1 MSAILLYYECINI
14 RTYNTKIM
22 LTTPLSAKRITIIEA
37 YKNLVNVLETLG
49 GHLRLDAKNGLPAWI
64 QQDEDDQRSS
74 SDAIIAIYQ
83 TLTLVKGLSPK
94 ESFTR
99 FGLMA
104 ASSDTLLCV
113 NDVNQ
118 CKANLKEAIKDLKQ
132 HDRAELVASAFD
144 EIRRSPI
151 IREALRAAGLSQLH
165 IKQSTRKIIVL
176 PEMPLKVGFTVS
188 KGSHIAER
196 LSREQAIAFANK
208 RNNDEAVET
217 LLQLPENS
225 FVARYRQLACHVRA
239 NIKYADRTSRQDRPD
254 QVSAYMPIL
263 YPYDA
268 QRALTSGQVIHNG
281 KQTLIKLTQEDI
293 VRLPRDGKIDKAHP
307 ISESLKLYNYLR

>member
-1 MSAILLYYECINI
+1 MP
-14 RTYNTKIM
+14 
-22 LTTPLSAKRITIIEA
+22 TTPLSAKRIAIIEA
-37 YKNLVNVLETLG
+37 YKTLVGALETLG

-64 QQDEDDQRSS
+64 QQGEDNQRSA

-83 TLTLVKGLSPK
+83 SLTLVKGLSPK
-94 ESFTR
+94 ETFTR

-104 ASSDTLLCV
+104 ASNDTLLCV
-113 NDVNQ
+113 SEVNL
-118 CKANLKEAIKDLKQ
+118 CKVNLKEAIKDLKQ
-132 HDRAELVASAFD
+132 HDRADLVASAFD

-196 LSREQAIAFANK
+196 LSREQAIAFADK
-208 RNNDEAVET
+208 RNNDEAVEA

-239 NIKYADRTSRQDRPD
+239 NIIYADRAKQHDRPD

-268 QRALTSGQVIHNG
+268 EQALTTGQAIHNG
-281 KQTLIKLTQEDI
+281 EQALMKLAQED
-293 VRLPRDGKIDKAHP
+293 VGRLPRDGKIDKTHP
-307 ISESLKLYNYLR
+307 ISESLRLYNYLR

>member
-1 MSAILLYYECINI
+1 
-14 RTYNTKIM
+14 
-22 LTTPLSAKRITIIEA
+22 
-37 YKNLVNVLETLG
+37 
-49 GHLRLDAKNGLPAWI
+49 
-64 QQDEDDQRSS
+64 
-74 SDAIIAIYQ
+74 
-83 TLTLVKGLSPK
+83 
-94 ESFTR
+94 
-99 FGLMA
+99 MA

-118 CKANLKEAIKDLKQ
+118 CKINLKEAIKDLKQ
-132 HDRAELVASAFD
+132 HDRADLVASAFD

-196 LSREQAIAFANK
+196 LSREQAVAFANK
-208 RNNDEAVET
+208 RNNEEAVER
-217 LLQLPENS
+217 LLRLPENS

-239 NIKYADRTSRQDRPD
+239 NIIYADRAKQHDRPD

-263 YPYDA
+263 YPYDG
-268 QRALTSGQVIHNG
+268 QRVLTSSPVIHNG
-281 KQTLIKLTQEDI
+281 EQALIKLTQEDAS
-293 VRLPRDGKIDKAHP
+293 RLPRDGKIDKTQPLSAA
-307 ISESLKLYNYLR
+307 LKLYNYLR

>member
-1 MSAILLYYECINI
+1 MPTIL
-14 RTYNTKIM
+14 
-22 LTTPLSAKRITIIEA
+22 LSAKRIAIIEA
-37 YKNLVNVLETLG
+37 YKALAGALETLG
-49 GHLRLDAKNGLPAWI
+49 GHLRLDAKNGLPAWS
-64 QQDEDDQRSS
+64 QQDEDDQCIA

-94 ESFTR
+94 ETFTR

-113 NDVNQ
+113 SEVNQ
-118 CKANLKEAIKDLKQ
+118 CKINLKEAIKDLKQ
-132 HDRAELVASAFD
+132 HDRTKLVASAFD

-208 RNNDEAVET
+208 RNNDGVVEA
-217 LLQLPENS
+217 LSQLPENS

-239 NIKYADRTSRQDRPD
+239 NIIYVDRAKQHDRPD

-268 QRALTSGQVIHNG
+268 HRVLTSGPVIHNG
-281 KQTLIKLTQEDI
+281 EQALMKLAQEDAS
-293 VRLPRDGKIDKAHP
+293 RLPRDGKIDKTQP
-307 ISESLKLYNYLR
+307 ISAALKLYRYLQ

>member
-1 MSAILLYYECINI
+1 MFTI
-14 RTYNTKIM
+14 
-22 LTTPLSAKRITIIEA
+22 PLSAKRITIIEA
-37 YKNLVNVLETLG
+37 YKALAGALETLG

-64 QQDEDDQRSS
+64 QKDEDNQRSA
-74 SDAIIAIYQ
+74 SDAIITIYQ

-94 ESFTR
+94 ETFTR

-104 ASSDTLLCV
+104 ASNDTLLCV
-113 NDVNQ
+113 REVNQ
-118 CKANLKEAIKDLKQ
+118 CKINLKEAIKDLKQ
-132 HDRAELVASAFD
+132 HDRTDLVASAFD
-144 EIRRSPI
+144 EIKRSPI

-176 PEMPLKVGFTVS
+176 PETPLKVGFTVS

-208 RNNDEAVET
+208 RNNDGAVET

-239 NIKYADRTSRQDRPD
+239 NIIYADRAKQHDRPD
-254 QVSAYMPIL
+254 QVSAYMPLL

-268 QRALTSGQVIHNG
+268 QHILTSGEVIHNG
-281 KQTLIKLTQEDI
+281 ERTIMKLTQDDD
-293 VRLPRDGKIDKAHP
+293 VARLPRDGKIDKSRP
-307 ISESLKLYNYLR
+307 ISESLRLYNYRH

>member
-1 MSAILLYYECINI
+1 MSTIL
-14 RTYNTKIM
+14 
-22 LTTPLSAKRITIIEA
+22 LSAKRITIIEA
-37 YKNLVNVLETLG
+37 YKALVGALETLG

-64 QQDEDDQRSS
+64 QHDEDNQRSA
-74 SDAIIAIYQ
+74 SDTIIAIYQ

-94 ESFTR
+94 ETFTR

-104 ASSDTLLCV
+104 ASNDTLLCV
-113 NDVNQ
+113 SEVNQ

-132 HDRAELVASAFD
+132 HDRTDLVASAFD

-176 PEMPLKVGFTVS
+176 PEIPLKVGFTVS

-196 LSREQAIAFANK
+196 LTREQAITFANK
-208 RNNDEAVET
+208 RNNDEAVEA
-217 LLQLPENS
+217 LQQLPENS

-239 NIKYADRTSRQDRPD
+239 NIIYADRARQHDRPD

-268 QRALTSGQVIHNG
+268 QHVLTSGQVIHNG
-281 KQTLIKLTQEDI
+281 EQALMKLSQEDNA
-293 VRLPRDGKIDKAHP
+293 RLPRDGKIDKTQPLSAA
-307 ISESLKLYNYLR
+307 LKLYNYLR

>member
-1 MSAILLYYECINI
+1 
-14 RTYNTKIM
+14 M
-22 LTTPLSAKRITIIEA
+22 LTIPLSAKRIAIIEA
-37 YKNLVNVLETLG
+37 YKALVGALETLG
-49 GHLRLDAKNGLPAWI
+49 GHLRLDAKNGSPAWI
-64 QQDEDDQRSS
+64 QQDTDEQRSA
-74 SDAIIAIYQ
+74 SDSIIAIYQ

-94 ESFTR
+94 ETFTR

-113 NDVNQ
+113 NDVNL
-118 CKANLKEAIKDLKQ
+118 CKVKLKEAIKDLKQ
-132 HDRAELVASAFD
+132 HDRTDLVASAFD
-144 EIRRSPI
+144 EIKRSPI

-208 RNNDEAVET
+208 RNNDEVVET
-217 LLQLPENS
+217 LRQLPEDS

-239 NIKYADRTSRQDRPD
+239 NIIYADRTKQPDRPD

-268 QRALTSGQVIHNG
+268 QRVLTSGQVIHNG
-281 KQTLIKLTQEDI
+281 EQALMKLAQENMG
-293 VRLPRDGKIDKAHP
+293 RLPRDGKIDKTQP
-307 ISESLKLYNYLR
+307 ISESLKLYKYLR

>member
-1 MSAILLYYECINI
+1 MP
-14 RTYNTKIM
+14 
-22 LTTPLSAKRITIIEA
+22 TTPLSAKRIAIIEA
-37 YKNLVNVLETLG
+37 YKALVGALETLG

-64 QQDEDDQRSS
+64 QQDEDEQRSA

-83 TLTLVKGLSPK
+83 SLTLVKGLSPK
-94 ESFTR
+94 ETFTR

-104 ASSDTLLCV
+104 ASNDTLLCV
-113 NDVNQ
+113 SEVNL
-118 CKANLKEAIKDLKQ
+118 CKVNLKEAIKDLKQ
-132 HDRAELVASAFD
+132 HDRADMVASAFD

-196 LSREQAIAFANK
+196 LSREQAIAFADK
-208 RNNDEAVET
+208 RNNDEAVEA

-239 NIKYADRTSRQDRPD
+239 NIIYADRAKQHDRPD

-268 QRALTSGQVIHNG
+268 EQALTTGQVIHNG
-281 KQTLIKLTQEDI
+281 EQALMKLAQED
-293 VRLPRDGKIDKAHP
+293 VGRLPRDGKIDKTHP
-307 ISESLKLYNYLR
+307 ISESLRLYNYLR